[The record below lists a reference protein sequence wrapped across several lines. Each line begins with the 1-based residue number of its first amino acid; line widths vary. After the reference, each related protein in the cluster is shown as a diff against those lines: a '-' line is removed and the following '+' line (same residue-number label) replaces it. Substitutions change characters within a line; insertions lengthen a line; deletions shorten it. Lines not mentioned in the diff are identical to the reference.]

1 MLSLIMLV
9 FKLIIGGAISYVLPS
24 VVVERIKESHHL
36 KIAWVGII
44 STSVFSISAQ
54 LSQESSVILSAACM
68 LFIGFV
74 AHSIADSMSDIEKI
88 ILYSCA
94 VMGLF
99 VGFGYIF
106 QGIILSFL
114 VYYITF
120 NKSDL
125 FSILVDKED
134 DENNEDDITIK

>member
-1 MLSLIMLV
+1 MLV

-24 VVVERIKESHHL
+24 VVVERIKENHHL

-54 LSQESSVILSAACM
+54 LSQDASGILSAACL
-68 LFIGFV
+68 LFVGFV
-74 AHSIADSMSDIEKI
+74 AHSMANSMNDTEKI

-94 VMGLF
+94 VIGLF

-106 QGIILSFL
+106 QGISLYAINKWTDVNIYCVTTTCCTFSNQLVLSGP
-114 VYYITF
+114 
-120 NKSDL
+120 S
-125 FSILVDKED
+125 
-134 DENNEDDITIK
+134 

>member
-1 MLSLIMLV
+1 MLNLFMLIL
-9 FKLIIGGAISYVLPS
+9 KLIIGGAISYVLPS
-24 VVVERIKESHHL
+24 VVIESLDEDHHL
-36 KIAWVGII
+36 KISWVGII
-44 STSVFSISAQ
+44 STSVFAIGAQ
-54 LSQESSVILSAACM
+54 LSPDSSVILSAACI

-74 AHSIADSMSDIEKI
+74 AHSMSERMKDLEKI

-94 VMGLF
+94 VIGLF

-114 VYYITF
+114 VYYITI

-125 FSILVDKED
+125 FSLLNSDDDSGEED
-134 DENNEDDITIK
+134 NNKLT